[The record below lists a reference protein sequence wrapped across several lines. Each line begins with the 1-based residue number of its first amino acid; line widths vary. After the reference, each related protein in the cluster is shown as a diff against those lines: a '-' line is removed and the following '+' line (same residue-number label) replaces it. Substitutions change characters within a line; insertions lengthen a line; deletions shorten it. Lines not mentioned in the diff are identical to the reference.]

1 MFISLL
7 AETLV
12 VTADNLDMTASV
24 PVFAQEVSE
33 ELSPETQ
40 QRLNLVQFTLS
51 MALQA
56 LKYDELLPLVD
67 TAGQLCSLLLI
78 ANLVF
83 RNAGLLIIFA
93 REIVLVLS
101 KISRILVSAMVERNR
116 RALAITH

>member
-12 VTADNLDMTASV
+12 VTADNLDMTVSV

-83 RNAGLLIIFA
+83 RNAGLLIISA

-116 RALAITH
+116 RALAIAH